1 MPITCYGHP
10 WGGER
15 ESAKM
20 TGLRLPPPN
29 RGLRELSRLRT
40 GDMVHFPTSHESGQ

>member
-1 MPITCYGHP
+1 MPITTNGHP

-20 TGLRLPPPN
+20 TGFEASATEPRP
-29 RGLRELSRLRT
+29 S
-40 GDMVHFPTSHESGQ
+40 

>member
-1 MPITCYGHP
+1 MPITSNGHP

-29 RGLRELSRLRT
+29 RGLRGLSRLRT
-40 GDMVHFPTSHESGQ
+40 GDMVHYSTSHESGQ

>member
-1 MPITCYGHP
+1 MPITTNGHP

-20 TGLRLPPPN
+20 TGLWLPPPN
-29 RGLRELSRLRT
+29 LGLRDLSPGGRGT
-40 GDMVHFPTSHESGQ
+40 

>member
-1 MPITCYGHP
+1 MPITSNGHP

-29 RGLRELSRLRT
+29 RGLRELSHLRT
-40 GDMVHFPTSHESGQ
+40 GDMVHFLTSHEAGQ